1 MVNVSFHTNLH
12 LTISLSVIKEIGLWA
27 INVSAIL
34 WRSVL
39 YVEETKVSEEN
50 IMNLVY
56 KYRLAY
62 MVCGFISLLSQL
74 KFAVSRCTRK
84 NFMW

>member
-1 MVNVSFHTNLH
+1 MVYVSFHTNLD

-27 INVSAIL
+27 INATFINISAIL

-50 IMNLVY
+50 HWSFVRY
-56 KYRLAY
+56 
-62 MVCGFISLLSQL
+62 
-74 KFAVSRCTRK
+74 
-84 NFMW
+84 W

>member
-1 MVNVSFHTNLH
+1 MVNVSFHTNLD

-27 INVSAIL
+27 INATFINISAIL

-50 IMNLVY
+50 HWSSVRY
-56 KYRLAY
+56 
-62 MVCGFISLLSQL
+62 
-74 KFAVSRCTRK
+74 
-84 NFMW
+84 W